1 MRLVASVLLAF
12 IVGGCQVYLA
22 GGPSGE
28 PAPGAVRAPG
38 PVYPDGPTEH
48 EQVYEYRPPADVA
61 PVPPAPAVP
70 HAAPPR
76 ATFPGERYFA
86 AGAPRTALIA
96 AEDVLTGS
104 DYRIVRSGVYARG
117 GEVQAQ
123 RKERTDLYP
132 RTTSSPASQVT
143 AATIRIAGT
152 DASDCCY
159 VTAAF
164 TTSSLNSAGNVL
176 GMTHADD
183 PQNAA
188 IRSWFFDALAAR
200 LAPAAR

>member
-22 GGPSGE
+22 GGPPGE
-28 PAPGAVRAPG
+28 PAPGAVRSPE
-38 PVYPDGPTEH
+38 PVHPDAATERG
-48 EQVYEYRPPADVA
+48 EVYEDERPAGVA
-61 PVPPAPAVP
+61 PAPAAPVAP
-70 HAAPPR
+70 RAAPPR

-86 AGAPRTALIA
+86 AGTPRTALIA
-96 AEDVLTGS
+96 AEDVLAGN
-104 DYRIVRSGVYARG
+104 DYRIIRSGVFARG
-117 GEVQAQ
+117 AELQAQ
-123 RKERTDLYP
+123 RQERTDAYP
-132 RTTSSPASQVT
+132 RTTSSLASRVT

-176 GMTHADD
+176 GMTHADE

-188 IRSWFFDALAAR
+188 VRTWFFDALAAR
-200 LAPAAR
+200 LAAAR